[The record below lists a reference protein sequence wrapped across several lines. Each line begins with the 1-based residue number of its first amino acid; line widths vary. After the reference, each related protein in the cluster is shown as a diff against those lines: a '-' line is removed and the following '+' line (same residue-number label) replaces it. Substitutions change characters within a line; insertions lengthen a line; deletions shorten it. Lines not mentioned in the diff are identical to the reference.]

1 MVHNSFNDLFCLFC
15 LSSMLLVEKESV
27 WFEWG
32 KTGIL
37 LFRLCGWGGGVVS
50 LWDEIMSSQE
60 RLTLQHW
67 TRVNVGA

>member
-1 MVHNSFNDLFCLFC
+1 M
-15 LSSMLLVEKESV
+15 
-27 WFEWG
+27 G
-32 KTGIL
+32 KKVIL
-37 LFRLCGWGGGVVS
+37 LFRLRGWGGGVVS

>member
-1 MVHNSFNDLFCLFC
+1 
-15 LSSMLLVEKESV
+15 MLLVEKKSV

-32 KTGIL
+32 EKVIL

-50 LWDEIMSSQE
+50 LWDKIMSSQE